1 MVLVRDVLV
10 DEGEGFSLELPRR
23 GQRLLEGNTSASV
36 YWAMWSSMVR
46 AKERVGETV
55 PVVVAPASVAEQVAR
70 EPCPLLVARHA
81 VVRLELAVIVLVVPA
96 SWRHLCTPA
105 AVA

>member
-1 MVLVRDVLV
+1 MW
-10 DEGEGFSLELPRR
+10 
-23 GQRLLEGNTSASV
+23 
-36 YWAMWSSMVR
+36 WAAWSSMVR
-46 AKERVGETV
+46 ANERMGEAV
-55 PVVVAPASVAEQVAR
+55 PVLVAPASEAEQVAR
-70 EPCPLLVARHA
+70 EQCPPLVVRHA

>member
-1 MVLVRDVLV
+1 MWW
-10 DEGEGFSLELPRR
+10 
-23 GQRLLEGNTSASV
+23 AS
-36 YWAMWSSMVR
+36 WPSMVR
-46 AKERVGETV
+46 AKERMGEAV
-55 PVVVAPASVAEQVAR
+55 PVLVAPASEAEQVAR
-70 EPCPLLVARHA
+70 ERCPLLVARHA

>member
-1 MVLVRDVLV
+1 MW
-10 DEGEGFSLELPRR
+10 
-23 GQRLLEGNTSASV
+23 
-36 YWAMWSSMVR
+36 WAAWSSMVR
-46 AKERVGETV
+46 AKERMGEAV

-70 EPCPLLVARHA
+70 ERCPLLVARHA
-81 VVRLELAVIVLVVPA
+81 VVRLERAVIVLVPA